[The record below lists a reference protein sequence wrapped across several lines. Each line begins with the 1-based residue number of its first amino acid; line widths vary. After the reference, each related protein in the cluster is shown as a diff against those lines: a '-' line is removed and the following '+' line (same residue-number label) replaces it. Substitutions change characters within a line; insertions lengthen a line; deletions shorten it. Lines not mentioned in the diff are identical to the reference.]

1 MVQELKGKVVLVT
14 GGGRGIGRE
23 TCILLASLGADVAIC
38 SRSVQECEEVSAYI
52 QKTYGTNT
60 VVVTGDVSKE
70 KDVDTIIDRV
80 NNTLG
85 PVSILINN
93 AGVMSLKP
101 FVETSIEEWDWVH
114 DVNVKGPFLLS
125 KKVVP
130 DMMERTEGVILNI
143 SSIWGTKGG
152 PNRSAYISSKHA
164 VIGLSK
170 ALGEELKP
178 YGIRVNAIC
187 PGPVNTKMTD
197 DLGPDINKEGWL
209 EPIDLA
215 NIIVDFCLPKM
226 KAVTASSI
234 EAFGAGQPVSTKK
247 MSGGKEN
254 E

>member
-1 MVQELKGKVVLVT
+1 M
-14 GGGRGIGRE
+14 
-23 TCILLASLGADVAIC
+23 LASLGADVAIC

-101 FVETSIEEWDWVH
+101 FIDTSIEEWDWVH

-130 DMMERTEGVILNI
+130 DMMETCGRRHFEYFI
-143 SSIWGTKGG
+143 
-152 PNRSAYISSKHA
+152 
-164 VIGLSK
+164 
-170 ALGEELKP
+170 
-178 YGIRVNAIC
+178 
-187 PGPVNTKMTD
+187 
-197 DLGPDINKEGWL
+197 DLGNKRWTK
-209 EPIDLA
+209 PQCVYQFKTCRYWVFKSTWRRI
-215 NIIVDFCLPKM
+215 
-226 KAVTASSI
+226 KAIWYSS
-234 EAFGAGQPVSTKK
+234 
-247 MSGGKEN
+247 
-254 E
+254 

>member
-1 MVQELKGKVVLVT
+1 MGLELKGKVALVT

-38 SRSVQECEEVSAYI
+38 SRTEEECVEVATYI
-52 QKTYGTNT
+52 QEMYGTKT
-60 VVVTGDVSKE
+60 VVVTGDVSKAN
-70 KDVDTIIDRV
+70 DVDFIIDSV
-80 NNTLG
+80 NKSLG

-93 AGVMSLKP
+93 AGVMSFKP
-101 FVETSIEEWDWVH
+101 FVDTSIEEWDRVH
-114 DVNVKGPFLLS
+114 DVNVRGPFLFC

-130 DMMERTEGVILNI
+130 QMIVNSEGVIINI

-164 VIGLSK
+164 VIGFSK

-187 PGPVNTKMTD
+187 PGPVDTKMID
-197 DLGPDINKEGWL
+197 EFGPNVNKEGWL
-209 EPIDLA
+209 APIDLA

-234 EAFGAGQPVSTKK
+234 EAFGAGQPVSTK
-247 MSGGKEN
+247 
-254 E
+254 